1 MINNSKPILL
11 VDVSYAIFY
20 KFFALRNW
28 YIRAHP
34 DKEIPDEYDWLQ
46 DTVFMNKYRKLFF
59 DKILKVCRKNNISF
73 SNIVFNIDCKRTTI
87 WRSHIFQD
95 YKTNRP
101 DTHRRN
107 KFYAFGLFKIAIDQ
121 IIPEFIKKYNC
132 SIFKVPECE
141 ADDII
146 AQITLYLE
154 DGGDGS
160 DGSGGDGSGGNGG
173 GGDGSGGNGG
183 GGDGSGGNGGSGG
196 GGGVGSDCSGGGGGS
211 GGNGGG
217 GGGGGVGSGGNGGSI
232 GGGGVGSIG
241 DCSGV
246 DGVGSIGVGSIGVGS
261 IGDCSGVD
269 GVDGVDIFEHTE
281 RRKIYILGS
290 DTDYIQICNH
300 NIILMDMN
308 GNNLNQKYLVN
319 NITNTF
325 YLIQKILIGD
335 VSDNIPQC
343 YVYSHYLDKHHIKY
357 QDKMGKTV
365 TIDNKK
371 VTYVKCNKNL
381 VDKMLKNME
390 IFLHFSGSLKKNR
403 KISEQIIDSTKLD
416 NQQYDNNIIWNQHFF
431 YNQQLIDFKKIP
443 HTFCKTII
451 DLFKKELKV

>member
-160 DGSGGDGSGGNGG
+160 DGSGGD
-173 GGDGSGGNGG
+173 
-183 GGDGSGGNGGSGG
+183 
-196 GGGVGSDCSGGGGGS
+196 
-211 GGNGGG
+211 
-217 GGGGGVGSGGNGGSI
+217 GSGGNGGSI

>member
-28 YIRAHP
+28 YMRAHP

-46 DTVFMNKYRKLFF
+46 DNVFMNKYRKLFF

-107 KFYAFGLFKIAIDQ
+107 KFYAFGLFKIAIDD

-146 AQITLYLE
+146 AQVTLYLE
-154 DGGDGS
+154 DGGGV
-160 DGSGGDGSGGNGG
+160 GGGVGGDDGSGGNGL
-173 GGDGSGGNGG
+173 GSGGGAGLGG
-183 GGDGSGGNGGSGG
+183 GGDG
-196 GGGVGSDCSGGGGGS
+196 
-211 GGNGGG
+211 
-217 GGGGGVGSGGNGGSI
+217 
-232 GGGGVGSIG
+232 
-241 DCSGV
+241 
-246 DGVGSIGVGSIGVGS
+246 DGVGGSSDGSVG
-261 IGDCSGVD
+261 
-269 GVDGVDIFEHTE
+269 DGVDIFEHTE

-343 YVYSHYLDKHHIKY
+343 YVQSHYLDKHHIKY

-381 VDKMLKNME
+381 VEKMLKNME

-403 KISEQIIDSTKLD
+403 KISDQMIDTTELD
-416 NQQYDNNIIWNQHFF
+416 NQEYDTNIVWNQHFF

-443 HTFCKTII
+443 HTFCRTII
-451 DLFKKELKV
+451 DLLKKELKV